1 MKIGGGFLLQLFY
14 EDFSKVNQK
23 GKAMEKM
30 SWTEDCIEC
39 EKEQTLSVTGF
50 VDVDTGEVLKFCEQE
65 CYACGWN
72 QLS

>member
-1 MKIGGGFLLQLFY
+1 MKI
-14 EDFSKVNQK
+14 SVNKTKRK

-39 EKEQTLSVTGF
+39 EKEQALSVTAF
-50 VDVDTGEVLKFCEQE
+50 VNMDTGEVVKFCEQE

>member
-1 MKIGGGFLLQLFY
+1 
-14 EDFSKVNQK
+14 
-23 GKAMEKM
+23 MEKI

-39 EKEQTLSVTGF
+39 EKEHSLSVTAF
-50 VDVDTGEVLKFCEQE
+50 VNIDTGEVLKFCEQE